1 MKKKILVALVL
12 AALVLPVFA
21 DDALMLPKGVIRT
34 RIVPSYAFANK
45 EFDLDGESVDL
56 DFDDD
61 GTSDKLQLFNLGVAL
76 EYGATDW
83 LTAALQWA
91 PGYNVW
97 SDFGM
102 ATPLLENATMNGAFD
117 LFAGAKVLIL
127 GDKGFIPNET
137 MRFAAAVGV
146 KIPMPGA
153 DFDKELE
160 NAINGD
166 PFIFQDPDKH
176 AFGMGGRLYFDYIIN
191 SDMFVNLYNETI
203 YYFPREDVETFMG
216 TLDEMKYGMDL
227 TFEAEFHYAMA
238 VAEALKLNLGLPVRY
253 VMTTESE
260 SGADDATN
268 VLSLNPTVGVFFT
281 GKVPFEVSVA
291 YNIPLMGKNQY
302 ATNTL
307 TFQIKNYF
315 KF

>member
-34 RIVPSYAFANK
+34 RIVPTYAFANK
-45 EFDLDGESVDL
+45 GFDEDGELVDL
-56 DFDDD
+56 
-61 GTSDKLQLFNLGVAL
+61 TETLVIEKLKFFNLGAAL

-97 SDFGM
+97 SDLG
-102 ATPLLENATMNGAFD
+102 TGEATMNGAFD

-127 GDKGFIPNET
+127 GDKGFVPNET
-137 MRFAAAVGV
+137 MRFAAALGV

-160 NAINGD
+160 NMVAGD
-166 PFIFQDPDKH
+166 PFIAADPDKH
-176 AFGMGGRLYFDYIIN
+176 AFGMGGRLFFDYIIN
-191 SDMFVNLYNETI
+191 SDMFINLYNETI
-203 YYFPREDVETFMG
+203 YYFPREDVEHLG
-216 TLDEMKYGMDL
+216 GVEDEVKYGMDI
-227 TFEAEFHYAMA
+227 TFEAEFHYAVA

-260 SGADDATN
+260 SGADDDSYIF
-268 VLSLNPTVGVFFT
+268 SLNPTVGVFFT

-291 YNIPLMGKNQY
+291 YNIPLMGKDSL

-307 TFQIKNYF
+307 TFQIKNYL

>member
-1 MKKKILVALVL
+1 MKKKIVVALVL
-12 AALVLPVFA
+12 AVLVLPVFA

-45 EFDLDGESVDL
+45 GFDADGESVDL
-56 DFDDD
+56 AETAQF
-61 GTSDKLQLFNLGVAL
+61 FNLGAAV

-97 SDFGM
+97 SDPGLPAPFDK
-102 ATPLLENATMNGAFD
+102 ATANGAFD
-117 LFAGAKVLIL
+117 LFAGAKILIL
-127 GDKGFIPNET
+127 GDTGFVPNET
-137 MRFAAAVGV
+137 MRFAAALGV

-153 DFDKELE
+153 DFDKELD
-160 NAINGD
+160 NMIAGD
-166 PFIFQDPDKH
+166 PFIAADPDIH

-203 YYFPREDVETFMG
+203 YYFPREDVEYLG
-216 TLDEMKYGMDL
+216 GIYDEQKYGMDITL
-227 TFEAEFHYAMA
+227 EAEFHYAMA

-253 VMTTESE
+253 VLTTESE
-260 SGADDATN
+260 SGADDDSYIF
-268 VLSLNPTVGVFFT
+268 SLNPTVGVFFT

-291 YNIPLMGKNQY
+291 YNIPLMGKDSL

-307 TFQIKNYF
+307 TFQIKNYL

>member
-45 EFDLDGESVDL
+45 GFDADGESVDL
-56 DFDDD
+56 DETAQF
-61 GTSDKLQLFNLGVAL
+61 FNLGAAV

-97 SDFGM
+97 SDPGLPAPFDKGT
-102 ATPLLENATMNGAFD
+102 ANGAFD

-127 GDKGFIPNET
+127 GDTGFVPNET
-137 MRFAAAVGV
+137 MRFAAALGV

-153 DFDKELE
+153 DFDKEYDNML
-160 NAINGD
+160 AGD
-166 PFIFQDPDKH
+166 PFIAADPDKH

-203 YYFPREDVETFMG
+203 YYFPREDVETLIG
-216 TLDEMKYGMDL
+216 TVDEQKYGMDI

-260 SGADDATN
+260 SGADDDKYTF
-268 VLSLNPTVGVFFT
+268 SLNPTVGVFFT

-291 YNIPLMGKNQY
+291 YNIPLMGNNDY
-302 ATNTL
+302 AMNTL
-307 TFQIKNYF
+307 TFQIKNYL

>member
-1 MKKKILVALVL
+1 
-12 AALVLPVFA
+12 
-21 DDALMLPKGVIRT
+21 
-34 RIVPSYAFANK
+34 
-45 EFDLDGESVDL
+45 
-56 DFDDD
+56 
-61 GTSDKLQLFNLGVAL
+61 
-76 EYGATDW
+76 
-83 LTAALQWA
+83 
-91 PGYNVW
+91 
-97 SDFGM
+97 
-102 ATPLLENATMNGAFD
+102 MNGAFD
-117 LFAGAKVLIL
+117 LFAGAKFLIL

-153 DFDKELE
+153 DFDKQLE
-160 NAINGD
+160 NMMAGD
-166 PFIFQDPDKH
+166 PFIGADPDKH
-176 AFGMGGRLYFDYIIN
+176 AFGMGGRVFFDYIIN

-203 YYFPREDVETFMG
+203 YYFPREDVETLIG
-216 TLDEMKYGMDL
+216 TEDEVKYGMDL

-253 VMTTESE
+253 VMNTEEDS
-260 SGADDATN
+260 N
-268 VLSLNPTVGVFFT
+268 VFSLNPTVGVFFT

-291 YNIPLMGKNQY
+291 YNIPLMGKNIEL